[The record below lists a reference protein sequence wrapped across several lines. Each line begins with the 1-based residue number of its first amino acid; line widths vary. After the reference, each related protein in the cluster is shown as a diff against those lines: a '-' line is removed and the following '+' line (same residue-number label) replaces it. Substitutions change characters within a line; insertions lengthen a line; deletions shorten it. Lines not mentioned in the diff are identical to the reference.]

1 VDKTARRGRLDLTEG
16 PVLKGLI
23 MFALPI
29 IAGNLFNQL
38 YNVVDSIVVG
48 NYVGTDALAAVGASF
63 PVMMLFNAL
72 FMGVAMGAQIVIAQV
87 FGAKDFPLLKTVV
100 HTSIS
105 LAFII
110 GAFITVVGTPL
121 VRPMLTLLKVPANIL
136 DSAAA
141 YLTIVFLGTL
151 GNVFYMLVSGA
162 MRGMGDS
169 RWPLIALI
177 ISTITNIVLDLV
189 FVIVFNL
196 GAAGV
201 ALATAIAHFLS
212 GFVLIWRIQTGDYP
226 VKIIWKQLL
235 KPDKEATKRIIQL
248 GLPSTIQSVAMSCGS
263 LVTQSFSN
271 MFGSNYIAAHTITMK
286 VDGFAMMPM
295 MGIGQA
301 CTSFAG
307 QNMGAGKQDRAKKG
321 ILVGVLSAVTIAVV
335 MGFTLYF
342 VSPYLMMAFG
352 AEGNVLMMGVS
363 GVRFLAFCYMF
374 MGIDHTIAGS
384 MRGAGATVVPSIGA
398 MTSSFLRIPLIYF
411 VAIVPFKETVANL
424 IATLPENLVTLTNE
438 YMATGLYK
446 TFEAAQQAAAGSIA
460 SLDHFMSMFYCMGIS
475 MLYGA
480 VFMFIY
486 FKFGKWHQKAD
497 KIVRRVPAPAPKTD
511 EE

>member
-1 VDKTARRGRLDLTEG
+1 MDKTSRRGRIDLTEG
-16 PVLKGLI
+16 SVLKGLI

-72 FMGVAMGAQIVIAQV
+72 FMGVAMGSQIVVAQLY
-87 FGAKDFPLLKTVV
+87 GAKDIPNLDKAF

-105 LAFII
+105 LSIII
-110 GAFITVVGTPL
+110 GTFITVVGTPL

-141 YLTIVFLGTL
+141 YLTIIFLGTL

-169 RWPLIALI
+169 AWPLYALI
-177 ISTITNIVLDLV
+177 ISCFTNIALDLV
-189 FVIVFNL
+189 FVIVIPM

-201 ALATAIAHFLS
+201 ALATSIAHLVS
-212 GFVLIWRIQTGDYP
+212 GLVLVFRIQKGGYP
-226 VKIIWKQLL
+226 VKIVWKHLL
-235 KPDKEATKRIIQL
+235 MPDKDATKRIIQL

-271 MFGSNYIAAHTITMK
+271 MFGSNYIAANTIAMK

-307 QNMGAGKQDRAKKG
+307 QNMGAGKQERARKG
-321 ILVGVLSAVTIAVV
+321 IYVGALAAVTIAVT
-335 MGFTLYF
+335 MGVILYF
-342 VSPYLMMAFG
+342 TSPYLMMAFG
-352 AEGNVLMMGVS
+352 AEGDVLMMGVS

-384 MRGAGATVVPSIGA
+384 MRGAGAAVVPSIGA

-411 VAIVPFKETVANL
+411 LAIVPFKETVANL
-424 IATLPENLVTLTNE
+424 IATLPEKLVTLTNE

-460 SLDHFMSMFYCMGIS
+460 SLDHFISIFHCMGIS

-486 FKFGKWHQKAD
+486 FKFGKWHEKAN
-497 KIVRRVPAPAPKTD
+497 KIVGRGPAPAPKAD